1 MTSNVK
7 PLRPRQRPPA
17 GGPIDAHRRPATYDR
32 RISLVLQ
39 GGGALGS
46 YQAGVYEALEEADYA
61 PDWVAGISIG
71 AINGALIAGNPPGKR
86 VEALQSFWRRVI
98 QPAFSN
104 PFIPGMLLSNC
115 SWSAVNAI
123 LFGQDGLYA
132 PRPITEWFGS
142 PVSVYDTGAL
152 KSTLESLVD
161 FDRING
167 GTTRLSVGAAHIE
180 TGAFRYFDSVE
191 IPLRPEH
198 IMASAALPPAFPPV
212 EIDGQHY
219 WDGGIVSNTPLQY
232 VIDYVPRRSRLTFQ
246 VDLFNEFGP
255 VPTDLDSALEREKDI
270 RYSSRT
276 RTATDMYRVIHDVRH
291 NINTLIEKLPPDL
304 RVSPEAQFL
313 YEFGCV
319 TRMDIVRVCNRP
331 PRRQGHAKDYAF
343 GVADMEERW
352 ARGYADARTTLTA
365 SPWLEPMPDELG
377 ARVFDLGAT
386 GVERPQ
392 TSLVGLR
399 AED

>member
-17 GGPIDAHRRPATYDR
+17 GGPIDAPRRPATYDR

-46 YQAGVYEALEEADYA
+46 YQAGDYAALEEPYYA
-61 PDWVAGISIG
+61 PDWVAGSSIR
-71 AINGALIAGNPPGKR
+71 AITRALIAGNPPGKR
-86 VEALQSFWRRVI
+86 VEALRSFWHRVI
-98 QPAFSN
+98 RPAFSS
-104 PFIPGMLLSNC
+104 PFIPDVLLSN
-115 SWSAVNAI
+115 SPWSAINAI

-132 PRPITEWFGS
+132 PRPIAEWIGS

-161 FDRING
+161 FHRINA

-180 TGAFRYFDSVE
+180 TGEFRYFDSAE
-191 IPLRPEH
+191 ITLRPEH

-291 NINTLIEKLPPDL
+291 NINALIEKLPPEL
-304 RVSPEAQFL
+304 RASAEAQFL

-319 TRMDIVRVCNRP
+319 TRMDIVRLCDRP
-331 PRRQGHAKDYAF
+331 PGRQGHAKDYAF
-343 GVADMEERW
+343 DLGVMEERW
-352 ARGYADARTTLTA
+352 ARGYADARKSLA
-365 SPWLEPMPDELG
+365 AAPWLEPMPDKLG

-386 GVERPQ
+386 SVEHPQ
-392 TSLVGLR
+392 TSLVGTH
-399 AED
+399 ASD